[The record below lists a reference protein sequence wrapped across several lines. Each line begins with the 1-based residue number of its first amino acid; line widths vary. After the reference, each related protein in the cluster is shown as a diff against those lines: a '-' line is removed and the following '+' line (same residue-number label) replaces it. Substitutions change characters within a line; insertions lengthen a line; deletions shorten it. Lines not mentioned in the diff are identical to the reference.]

1 MRRPM
6 IPTFLTRLAAAGL
19 AVVLFSNSPVLAFLT
34 EGRQDNPRGVAAPAQ
49 PEADTLRVCGGSGQS
64 FSSSS
69 ALVETINVTGL
80 PDGSAV
86 TAVTVDLNIL
96 HGWSGDVVASL
107 GHGSAS
113 VGLVNRPGT
122 TNTSFD
128 CDCGCP
134 YDNIAGTFADS
145 ATGNAD
151 RCVLGVG
158 GVDVANGPY
167 KPIGPGAL
175 ADFIGS
181 DPNGAWVVTLV
192 DQAVDEAGSLPAN
205 GVCLNITYNSPLAVT
220 LADFSAE
227 QVDDVVLSP
236 GKRSASWTTP
246 ASTSTAPT
254 TQAARRQL
262 LADMPS
268 QAPGSVQGFAYSY
281 DDLDVRAWPDLVVL
295 AGGRRP
301 DRRDHA
307 TRPGQRDGEHADRGD
322 AERHERR
329 RGNRQHD
336 AARHCGLAGAAVAGR
351 RAGCAGASAAKPRI
365 IRKTRI
371 GLRHPRIP
379 ANPRFSLTGEPIR
392 RDGILRVC
400 RQTRCDAQD

>member
-34 EGRQDNPRGVAAPAQ
+34 EGRQDTPRGVAVPAQ

-69 ALVETINVTGL
+69 PLVETINVTGL
-80 PDGSAV
+80 PNGSAV

-145 ATGNAD
+145 ATGSAD

-167 KPIGPGAL
+167 KPTGPGAL

-181 DPNGAWVVTLV
+181 DPNGAWVVTLG

-205 GVCLNITYNSPLAVT
+205 GVCLNISYDSPLAVVLARFEAAVQDGSVLLSWETVSEVNT
-220 LADFSAE
+220 LGFNVWRST
-227 QVDDVVLSP
+227 SP
-236 GKRSASWTTP
+236 GAPEQQLNAAMIP
-246 ASTSTAPT
+246 A
-254 TQAARRQL
+254 
-262 LADMPS
+262 
-268 QAPGSVQGFAYSY
+268 QAPGSSAGAIYQWQDATVEAGTTYFYWLE
-281 DDLDVRAWPDLVVL
+281 DVDLAGNTALHGPVSATVSAPTAVTLASLKATPADQIVTPALGGLAALAVL
-295 AGGRRP
+295 AG
-301 DRRDHA
+301 A
-307 TRPGQRDGEHADRGD
+307 VL
-322 AERHERR
+322 RR
-329 RGNRQHD
+329 RHRAN
-336 AARHCGLAGAAVAGR
+336 GL
-351 RAGCAGASAAKPRI
+351 
-365 IRKTRI
+365 
-371 GLRHPRIP
+371 
-379 ANPRFSLTGEPIR
+379 
-392 RDGILRVC
+392 
-400 RQTRCDAQD
+400 